1 MFNCKLSLN
10 YLIVSH
16 QYIHKSA
23 EKQKENQM
31 AELYNQEIFKDDH
44 IVVTGGGT
52 GLGRAM
58 AMRFASLG
66 ARVTICGRREE
77 PLAETAKEITDGGG
91 RAEGISCNLKEYE
104 AVETMI
110 AEAESRQGNVTKLVN
125 NAAGNFLAPT
135 EQLTPNG
142 FDAIVKTNLY
152 GSFYA
157 TQACGRR
164 WIERKH
170 AGSVMS
176 IVTTYA
182 ETGSAFLI
190 PSAVSKA
197 GIVTLMKS
205 LAAEWGVY
213 GIRLNAIAPGPFPTE
228 GANSRLMPDE
238 RLAEKMYRLI
248 PLQRVGEHHELT
260 DIAVFLLS
268 DLSSYLTGEV
278 IYLDGGASLTSAGQF
293 NLFTELP
300 RERVMQMFE
309 MLRPPKR

>member
-1 MFNCKLSLN
+1 
-10 YLIVSH
+10 
-16 QYIHKSA
+16 
-23 EKQKENQM
+23 M
-31 AELYNQEIFKDDH
+31 AELFNKEIFKDEH
-44 IVVTGGGT
+44 ILVTGGGT

-66 ARVTICGRREE
+66 AKVTINGRREE
-77 PLAETAKEITDGGG
+77 PLAKTVGEIRSSGGA
-91 RAEGISCNLKEYE
+91 AEGVQCN
-104 AVETMI
+104 I
-110 AEAESRQGNVTKLVN
+110 REAESVEACIVEAENRQGNITRLVN

-142 FDAIVKTNLY
+142 FDAVVKTNLY

-170 AGSVMS
+170 KGVVMS
-176 IVTTYA
+176 ITTVYA
-182 ETGSAFLI
+182 EYGSAFLI

-197 GIVTLMKS
+197 GISSLTKS
-205 LAAEWGVY
+205 LAAEWGYY

-228 GANSRLMPDE
+228 GAWSRLMASPE
-238 RLAEKMYRLI
+238 FGKKMIDLI
-248 PLQRVGEHHELT
+248 PLRRVGEHNELC
-260 DIAVFLLS
+260 DLAVFLLS

-278 IYLDGGASLTSAGQF
+278 ITLDGGASLTSTGQF

-300 RERVMQMFE
+300 REQVMAWFAM
-309 MLRPPKR
+309 MKPKK

>member
-1 MFNCKLSLN
+1 
-10 YLIVSH
+10 
-16 QYIHKSA
+16 
-23 EKQKENQM
+23 M
-31 AELYNQEIFKDDH
+31 AELYNQEIFKDEH

-52 GLGRAM
+52 GLGKAM

-66 ARVTICGRREE
+66 AKITICGRREE
-77 PLAETAKEITDGGG
+77 PLLETAREITDNGGK
-91 RAEGISCNLKEYE
+91 AEGISCNLKEYE
-104 AVETMI
+104 AVEAMI
-110 AEAESRQGNVTKLVN
+110 VEAENRQGNVTKLVN

-135 EQLTPNG
+135 ESLTPNG

-157 TQACGRR
+157 TQACGKR

-182 ETGSAFLI
+182 EHGSAFLV

-197 GIVTLMKS
+197 GIVALMKS

-213 GIRLNAIAPGPFPTE
+213 GIRLNAIAPGPFPTD
-228 GANSRLMPDE
+228 GAWSRLMPDPKMSE
-238 RLAEKMYRLI
+238 RMINLI
-248 PLQRVGEHHELT
+248 PLRRVGEHRELA
-260 DIAVFLLS
+260 DMAVFLLS

-278 IYLDGGASLTSAGQF
+278 IYLDAGASLTSAGQF

-300 RERVMQMFE
+300 REKVMQMFDA
-309 MLRPPKR
+309 MRPPKK

>member
-1 MFNCKLSLN
+1 MT
-10 YLIVSH
+10 
-16 QYIHKSA
+16 
-23 EKQKENQM
+23 
-31 AELYNQEIFKDDH
+31 ELFNQEIFKDEH

-66 ARVTICGRREE
+66 AAVTICGRREE
-77 PLAETAKEITDGGG
+77 PLLETAQEIKYKGGT
-91 RAEGISCNLKEYE
+91 AEGISCNIKEAE
-104 AVETMI
+104 AVE
-110 AEAESRQGNVTKLVN
+110 AFVVEAENRQGNITKLVN

-135 EQLTPNG
+135 EQLSPNG

-152 GSFYA
+152 GSFFA
-157 TQACGRR
+157 TQVCGRR

-170 AGSVMS
+170 AGNVMS

-182 ETGSAFLI
+182 EHGSAFLV

-197 GIVTLMKS
+197 GIIALMKS

-238 RLAEKMYRLI
+238 RLAEKMYKLI
-248 PLQRVGEHHELT
+248 PLQRVGEHSELT
-260 DIAVFLLS
+260 DMAVFLLS

-309 MLRPPKR
+309 SLRPPKR

>member
-1 MFNCKLSLN
+1 
-10 YLIVSH
+10 
-16 QYIHKSA
+16 
-23 EKQKENQM
+23 M
-31 AELYNQEIFKDDH
+31 AELYNQEIFKGEH

-58 AMRFASLG
+58 AMRLATLG
-66 ARVTICGRREE
+66 AAVTICGRREE
-77 PLAETAKEITDGGG
+77 PLLATAQEITDAGGK
-91 RAEGISCNLKEYE
+91 ATGISCNLKEYE
-104 AVETMI
+104 AVEAMI
-110 AEAESRQGNVTKLVN
+110 VEAENRQGNVTKLIN

-135 EQLTPNG
+135 ESLTPNG

-157 TQACGRR
+157 TQACGKR

-170 AGSVMS
+170 SGSVMS

-182 ETGSAFLI
+182 EHGSAFLV

-197 GIVTLMKS
+197 GVIALMKS

-238 RLAEKMYRLI
+238 RLAEKMYKLI
-248 PLQRVGEHHELT
+248 PLQRVGEHDELT
-260 DIAVFLLS
+260 DMAVFLLS

-300 RERVMQMFE
+300 REKVMQMFE
-309 MLRPPKR
+309 AMRPAKK

>member
-1 MFNCKLSLN
+1 MK
-10 YLIVSH
+10 
-16 QYIHKSA
+16 
-23 EKQKENQM
+23 
-31 AELYNQEIFKDDH
+31 ELYNQAIFEGEH

-52 GLGRAM
+52 GLGKAM
-58 AMRFASLG
+58 AQRFASLG
-66 ARVTICGRREE
+66 AKVTICGRRVE
-77 PLAETAKEITDGGG
+77 PLIETAEEIKDAGGK
-91 RAEGISCNLKEYE
+91 AEAISCNLKEHE
-104 AVETMI
+104 AVEAMI
-110 AEAESRQGNVTKLVN
+110 AEAENRQGNVTKLVN

-135 EQLTPNG
+135 EQLSPNG

-164 WIERKH
+164 WIERKY
-170 AGSVMS
+170 AGAVMS

-197 GIVTLMKS
+197 GIVSLTKS

-213 GIRLNAIAPGPFPTE
+213 NIRLNAIAPGPFPTE
-228 GANSRLMPDE
+228 GANSRLVPDE

-248 PLQRVGEHHELT
+248 PMQRVGEHRELT
-260 DIAVFLLS
+260 DMAVFLLS

-278 IYLDGGASLTSAGQF
+278 IYLDGGANLTSAGQF
-293 NLFTELP
+293 NLFTEMP
-300 RERVMQMFE
+300 RERVMQMFA
-309 MLRPPKR
+309 MLRPPRK